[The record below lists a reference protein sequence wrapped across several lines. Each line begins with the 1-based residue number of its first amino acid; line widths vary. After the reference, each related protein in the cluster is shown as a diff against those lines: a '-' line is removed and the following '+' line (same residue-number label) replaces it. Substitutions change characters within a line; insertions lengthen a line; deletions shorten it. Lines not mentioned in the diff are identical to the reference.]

1 MINLKQLHHFW
12 LVGRTGSI
20 QRAAETSGLTP
31 QTISGQIGVLE
42 GAIGRRLLRRK
53 GRGIELTEAGR
64 IALRYAEQI
73 FRLAEEMEAALAR
86 EDEQPTLPYRLGLLD
101 IVPKSLAA
109 LLLEPVLEHQPRLR
123 LSVIEDPLPRLLSE
137 LMLGRLDAL
146 ITDGPPPAQ
155 LGNKLQCRLL
165 IESRLALYAR
175 PGLSLAGP
183 LPQALGGA
191 PLLLPGESAVTRL
204 ALLQLFDEHHV
215 TPHIVGE
222 FDDSALMRT
231 LAENGAGIL
240 PAPAILESTLCE
252 RDALRCLGILPHIT
266 ERYYLVTLERKWHH
280 PGNAALLLRFAQDHQ
295 LDSPPAA
302 PRPGSAAPSAP
313 QP

>member
-42 GAIGRRLLRRK
+42 GAIGRRLLQRK

-165 IESRLALYAR
+165 IESRLALYAG
-175 PGLSLAGP
+175 PASLAGP
-183 LPQALGGA
+183 LPQALDGA
-191 PLLLPGESAVTRL
+191 PCCCPAESAVRASRCCNSSTSTTS
-204 ALLQLFDEHHV
+204 H
-215 TPHIVGE
+215 
-222 FDDSALMRT
+222 RT
-231 LAENGAGIL
+231 SWGNSTT
-240 PAPAILESTLCE
+240 APSCARWQRTGRES
-252 RDALRCLGILPHIT
+252 CL
-266 ERYYLVTLERKWHH
+266 
-280 PGNAALLLRFAQDHQ
+280 
-295 LDSPPAA
+295 
-302 PRPGSAAPSAP
+302 PRPFSNRRYASATPCAASASCP
-313 QP
+313 TLPNATIW